1 MKGLID
7 VYCGKGRGKTTLA
20 MGRALLASVQGRSV
34 MIIQFLKGQECR
46 EFDFLEQLEG
56 QDIRIFRFEKLY
68 GTYEELSG
76 RAKEEEDQNIG
87 NAIHF
92 ARKVIITQECDLL
105 VLDEVLGLLD
115 LGIIREQE
123 IRDLLK
129 LKRSEMQI
137 VLTGRSFPEQMKD
150 CVDRVT
156 TLDTV
161 ETGKN

>member
-76 RAKEEEDQNIG
+76 MAKEEEDQNIG